1 MATKTDK
8 AFDCIAFKRQAQ
20 AEIYEQIKDL
30 TPAQQVRYF
39 STAAHAGPFAKFW
52 RSADAHRNGVDDAK
66 QLEQ

>member
-39 STAAHAGPFAKFW
+39 STAAHTGPFAKFW
-52 RSADAHRNGVDDAK
+52 RSADAQRNGADVAQKLD
-66 QLEQ
+66 Q